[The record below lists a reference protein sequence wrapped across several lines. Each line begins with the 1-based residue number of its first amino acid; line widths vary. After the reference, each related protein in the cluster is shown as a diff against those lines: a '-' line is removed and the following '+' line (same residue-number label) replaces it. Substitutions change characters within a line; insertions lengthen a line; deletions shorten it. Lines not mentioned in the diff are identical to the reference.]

1 MERIFL
7 RVVNYSFAAGWL
19 VAAVLILRPLL
30 HRAGAPKR
38 FNCVLWGLVA
48 LRLVVPFSIESPLS
62 LVPSAKPLPDDFVY
76 SAHPYIESGIT
87 YVDRTVGAA
96 VSAALETGD
105 TMNSVNRSQ
114 VLSFV
119 LSRVWIVGVAGMM
132 VYLIVSTVVLRRRLA
147 TATLLKKGVKQSE
160 MVRSP
165 FVMGIFKPVI
175 YMPYKLA
182 GVDFEYVLAHEQ
194 AHIDRRDC
202 LRKLLGFLL
211 LSVYWFNPLMWAAYI
226 FLCRDIESACDEMV
240 IGGMEK
246 ELRRAYSIALLNCSV
261 GKRRMGVCP
270 LSFGENGTKT
280 RIRDVMNYRK
290 PTFWAVIAAAAACV
304 IVAVCFLTNPV
315 TGKDKSGTM
324 QAVRWFD
331 CLDTDEY
338 PSDDVR
344 EKILDEYPDMTLC
357 AYSDRLD
364 AVYADRVDTLFNGMP
379 VWNVYFADVTG
390 DGRPDVCATI
400 SVGSGIIDERVMIC
414 DLAEGKLYELSER
427 GKYDYMLYLEGDLL
441 YIMKRDNASGDVVER
456 GSVGFYENSF
466 KAVY

>member
-96 VSAALETGD
+96 VSSALETGD

-182 GVDFEYVLAHEQ
+182 GVDFDYVLAHEQ

-211 LSVYWFNPLMWAAYI
+211 LGVYWFNPLMWAAYI
-226 FLCRDIESACDEMV
+226 FLCRDIESACDERV

-246 ELRRAYSIALLNCSV
+246 ESRRAYSIALLNCSAV
-261 GKRRMGVCP
+261 KRRMGVCP

-414 DLAEGKLYELSER
+414 DLAEGKLYELSAR
-427 GKYDYMLYLEGDLL
+427 GKYDYTLYLEGDLL

-456 GSVGFYENSF
+456 GPVSFYENSF

>member
-96 VSAALETGD
+96 VSSALETGD

-182 GVDFEYVLAHEQ
+182 GVDFDYVLAHEQ

-211 LSVYWFNPLMWAAYI
+211 LGVYWFNPLMWAAY
-226 FLCRDIESACDEMV
+226 
-240 IGGMEK
+240 
-246 ELRRAYSIALLNCSV
+246 SIALLNCSAV
-261 GKRRMGVCP
+261 KRRMGVCP

-414 DLAEGKLYELSER
+414 DLAEGKLYELSAR
-427 GKYDYMLYLEGDLL
+427 GKYDYTLYLEGDLL

-456 GSVGFYENSF
+456 GPVSFYENSF